1 MILSVVSQSLVK
13 LLSFFL
19 SVSLAREKFKGNLER
34 KNRAADINDKYGLV
48 SFGTIFEEIGIK
60 LRASKSIGEWLT
72 LKIVKYMDIN
82 IHIKSRKVSKQ
93 VAY

>member
-1 MILSVVSQSLVK
+1 M
-13 LLSFFL
+13 

-82 IHIKSRKVSKQ
+82 IHIKPRKVSKQ